1 MFEGVFMK
9 FSVFPALF
17 LLALAAAPVSAQ
29 TIPGLDL
36 DATYTLPR
44 QGEPSAAG
52 KDDLR
57 YGVGADAF
65 LGLPFLPVKIGARVG
80 YDRFGAILGKGQT
93 SVTQI
98 VPSVRYGF
106 SLPSGA
112 LGIFGQAGIGQY
124 SWSGDE
130 GGGWKDKGYGVSLG
144 LGASAGKLL
153 VLPMYHR
160 MLTGKKGQSYFSLN
174 VGYKF

>member
-1 MFEGVFMK
+1 MK
-9 FSVFPALF
+9 FSIIPLF
-17 LLALAAAPVSAQ
+17 LLLALGALPGPAHA
-29 TIPGLDL
+29 IPGLDL
-36 DATYTLPR
+36 DVTYTLP
-44 QGEPSAAG
+44 QKGAPSSPGEES
-52 KDDLR
+52 LS
-57 YGVGADAF
+57 YGIGGDMF
-65 LGLPFLPVKIGARVG
+65 LGLPFFPFKIGARVG
-80 YDRFGAILGKGQT
+80 YDRFGAVVGKGQS

-98 VPSVRYGF
+98 IPSVRYGF

-112 LGIFGQAGIGQY
+112 LGIFGQAGVGQY
-124 SWSGDE
+124 TWSGDE

-160 MLTGKKGQSYFSLN
+160 MLTGKGQSYFSIN